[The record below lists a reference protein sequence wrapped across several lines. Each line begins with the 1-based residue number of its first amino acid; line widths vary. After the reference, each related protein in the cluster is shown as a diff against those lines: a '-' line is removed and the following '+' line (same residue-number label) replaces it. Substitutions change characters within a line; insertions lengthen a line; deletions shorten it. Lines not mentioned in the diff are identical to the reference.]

1 MIYIIFQEYFL
12 NKDIQKYSILKEN
25 KNIKFINIFWK
36 KNINNYFFKIIR
48 KIIEPFGLNK
58 YFLNYDELKKK
69 KITKYDK
76 VIYFDFYK
84 KNTLSILRK
93 YTYMSEEIFWLWN
106 KTEERKINYL
116 KSFSKNIWTFDEGDG
131 KKYNLKYTNQFY
143 WREAKNEDMLKE
155 EKRLFFIGEDKGRID
170 RIDEI
175 AKKVNLPIKILIKKE
190 KFKFY
195 KKDFQKYLLKKN
207 LDYPKVLD
215 EIKSSSV
222 ILEICKKGQEGIT
235 LRALEALFFNKKLI
249 TNNLN
254 IKNYDFYNEN
264 NIFIIENNKNINK
277 KDIDEFLIKDK
288 VTIKKDI
295 LNKYTIENWIDEITK
310 K

>member
-175 AKKVNLPIKILIKKE
+175 AKK
-190 KFKFY
+190 
-195 KKDFQKYLLKKN
+195 
-207 LDYPKVLD
+207 
-215 EIKSSSV
+215 
-222 ILEICKKGQEGIT
+222 
-235 LRALEALFFNKKLI
+235 
-249 TNNLN
+249 
-254 IKNYDFYNEN
+254 
-264 NIFIIENNKNINK
+264 
-277 KDIDEFLIKDK
+277 
-288 VTIKKDI
+288 
-295 LNKYTIENWIDEITK
+295 
-310 K
+310 